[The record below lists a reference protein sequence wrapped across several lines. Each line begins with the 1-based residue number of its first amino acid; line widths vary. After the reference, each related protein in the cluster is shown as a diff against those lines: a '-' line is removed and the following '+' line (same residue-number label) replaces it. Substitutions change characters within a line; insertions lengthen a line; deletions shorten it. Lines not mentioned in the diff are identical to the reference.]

1 MARYSAEQQAA
12 ISAYFDNDAAIFS
25 SFEQA
30 VMAELGNDLRRAAT
44 ACSDHDFNALHRVV
58 HTLKSVLLTLGLPA
72 LSAQAAAIEAEAVA
86 RRAAT
91 WALWPALR
99 DALVALRG

>member
-12 ISAYFDNDAAIFS
+12 ISTYFDNDAAIFD

-30 VMAELGNDLRRAAT
+30 VMAELGNDLRRAET
-44 ACSDHDFNALHRVV
+44 ASQAQDFAELRTVV
-58 HTLKSVLLTLGLPA
+58 HTLKSVLLTLGLPG

-86 RRAAT
+86 QRAVA
-91 WALWPALR
+91 WALWTALR
-99 DALVALRG
+99 DALVALRR